1 MRHLSA
7 KKIATFAKALA
18 PGNRLWHNIRIAMKT
33 ILFFQTGT
41 PEIVRLKFAGVMDY
55 ARDKNWDVKT
65 VDMAGGS
72 RFVRDSIRFWK
83 AAGCIAEASG
93 GAKGLSPSAFGSTPV
108 VYLCHDPKKIK
119 NKAACVTSDSPAVAK
134 LVADELV
141 ALGRKSIAFVDWFDP
156 SAYWCETKREV
167 FIRELDAH
175 GLKCEVF
182 TPRPGDAA
190 DRMSLQRGL
199 REWIAGL
206 PKPCSVFAVADVI
219 GEQVLAAC
227 RALGAAVPEEVAVI
241 AVNDDEQIC
250 DAAVPPLS
258 SIRLDYRRTGRLAA
272 SLLDRAM
279 GGEKVRGHFTVP
291 PDGVARRTSTRLFK
305 RADGEARA
313 ALEAVRRRACD
324 GLRPSEVLGMFSCS
338 RRLAEMRFKAAAG
351 RTITEEIQAVRM
363 ERVYMLL
370 ARADVPIGV
379 IASRCG
385 WPSESFLRRHFRR
398 VAGMSLREWR
408 QRHALTP

>member
-1 MRHLSA
+1 
-7 KKIATFAKALA
+7 
-18 PGNRLWHNIRIAMKT
+18 MKT

-55 ARDKNWDVKT
+55 ARDRKWDVKT
-65 VDMAGGS
+65 VDVSGAP

-83 AAGCIAEASG
+83 ASGCIAEASG
-93 GAKGLSPSAFGSTPV
+93 GAEGLAPSAFGSTPV
-108 VYLCHDPKKIK
+108 VYLCHDPRKIK
-119 NKAACVTSDSPAVAK
+119 NRAACVTSDSPAVAK
-134 LVADELV
+134 LAADELV
-141 ALGRKSIAFVDWFDP
+141 ALGRESVAFVDWFEP
-156 SAYWCETKREV
+156 SVYWCETKRAV
-167 FIRELDAH
+167 FMDELSRR
-175 GLKCEVF
+175 GLECSLY
-182 TPRPGDAA
+182 TPRPTDAT
-190 DRMSLQRGL
+190 DRISLQRGL

-206 PKPCSVFAVADVI
+206 PKPCAVFAVSDVI

-227 RALGAAVPEEVAVI
+227 RALGAKVPEDVAVL

-279 GGEKVRGHFTVP
+279 GGEAVRGHFTVP

-313 ALEAVRRRACD
+313 AVEAVRRRACE

-338 RRLAEMRFKAAAG
+338 RRLAEMRFKAAVG

-363 ERVYMLL
+363 ERVYALL
-370 ARADVPIGV
+370 ARPEVPIGA
-379 IASRCG
+379 IANRCG

-408 QRHALTP
+408 KALLESGAAR